1 MIVRPDPREL
11 TQGTIFTCAIA
22 ENYATCDVRG
32 LIITARCDVTNRKA
46 AIFSYIPIVKYHDWA
61 LKDGAEIV
69 ASRLSANSYGE
80 LRKLVKA
87 AGLAESV
94 LETISYDAIKAHL
107 ETNQTK
113 DGKTRSKR
121 FSEHW
126 EKMRDA
132 EAFLASHTTSE
143 ARTIISEN
151 LGLYHG
157 LVKELVGNGVAE
169 FHYLDEVEFG
179 KEPSGH
185 VALFREIRFVPSH
198 VASKILDGIDNKE
211 FAVLER
217 SGAAGMRF
225 LTEDDYAMPIGLLR
239 SPFIEFLMQRLMNLF
254 GRIGVADLSQRRID
268 ALKNAFSEP
277 EIQA

>member
-1 MIVRPDPREL
+1 MIIRPDPREL

-22 ENYATCDVRG
+22 ENYAACDVRG

-69 ASRLSANSYGE
+69 ASRLSANSSGE

-121 FSEHW
+121 FSECW
-126 EKMRDA
+126 EKMRHA
-132 EAFLASHTTSE
+132 EAFLASHTPSE
-143 ARTIISEN
+143 AKKMISEN

-217 SGAAGMRF
+217 NGAGGMRF

-268 ALKNAFSEP
+268 ALKNAFSES